1 MNKYDAIIIGFG
13 KGGKTLAGFL
23 GDKGFKVAI
32 IEKSNK
38 MYGGTCI
45 NIGCIPTKS
54 LVHSSKIIKEKSFE
68 TFEEMEKAYRDAVN
82 KKRELVSLL
91 RNKNFAMLDNKDTV
105 DVYTGTASF
114 VSNNEVKVDTKDEEI
129 TLFGE
134 KIFINT
140 GAETVIPNID
150 GINETKN
157 IYTST
162 SIMEL
167 DKLPKELVIVGGG
180 YIGLEF
186 ASTYSAF
193 GSKVTVLEG
202 YSRLMPR
209 EDSDVAEEVK
219 TVLEKKGIEF
229 KLSSKVESF
238 KNNGDKVLISYYD
251 EENKKSNVIEG
262 DAVLLAT
269 GRKPNTE
276 GLNLEA
282 AGVEL
287 TERGAVKVNSKLR
300 TNVENIWAIGD
311 VKGGLQFTYISL
323 DDFRII
329 KDDLFG
335 DGKRSLEDRANIP
348 YSVFIDPVFSRVGL
362 SEEEAIKAGYEIKVA
377 KLQAAGIPRA
387 RVIDEI
393 DGFMKAVVDAKT
405 NKILGCTLFCAESS
419 EIINI
424 VDMAIKTGQDYTYLR
439 DNIFTHPTMS
449 EALNDLFNLIK

>member
-1 MNKYDAIIIGFG
+1 
-13 KGGKTLAGFL
+13 
-23 GDKGFKVAI
+23 
-32 IEKSNK
+32 
-38 MYGGTCI
+38 
-45 NIGCIPTKS
+45 
-54 LVHSSKIIKEKSFE
+54 
-68 TFEEMEKAYRDAVN
+68 
-82 KKRELVSLL
+82 
-91 RNKNFAMLDNKDTV
+91 
-105 DVYTGTASF
+105 
-114 VSNNEVKVDTKDEEI
+114 
-129 TLFGE
+129 
-134 KIFINT
+134 
-140 GAETVIPNID
+140 
-150 GINETKN
+150 
-157 IYTST
+157 
-162 SIMEL
+162 MEL

-282 AGVEL
+282 TGVEL

-335 DGKRSLEDRANIP
+335 DGKRSLKDRENVP

-362 SEEEAIKAGYEIKVA
+362 SEEEAIKAGYETKVA

-393 DGFMKAVVDAKT
+393 NGFMKAVVDAKT

-424 VDMAIKTGQDYTYLR
+424 VYMAIKTGQDYTYLR